1 MSPES
6 DRRDQLRQQS
16 LAVDWVSRVLAICV
30 VMVLP
35 GLGGDWLDRKFGTS
49 FWALIGFACGFASG
63 FTALIL
69 LVKRDGGGPRKSRPD
84 QSGPGQ

>member
-6 DRRDQLRQQS
+6 DRRDQQRQQS
-16 LAVDWVSRVLAICV
+16 LALDWVSRVLAICV

-49 FWALIGFACGFASG
+49 FWALIGFAFGFVSG

-69 LVKRDGGGPRKSRPD
+69 LVKRDGGGPRKSRP
-84 QSGPGQ
+84 PP